1 MVVRKVGCGARL
13 DRPLRCP
20 KNMFFLMQKCWEQN
34 PDDRYDMK
42 QDYLECRARKKKQ
55 VRMTETTELTMKDG
69 EDAVEE
75 YLKRNGKSGNKT
87 ITKMDSNTTKIIK
100 ELQDFVQSIMIRC
113 YYRMQKK
120 ADQKTKI
127 TKKIQNFRQLYL
139 YIYIYIYI

>member
-1 MVVRKVGCGARL
+1 
-13 DRPLRCP
+13 
-20 KNMFFLMQKCWEQN
+20 MQKCWEQN

-42 QDYLECRARKKKQ
+42 QVVQFFEDYLECRARKKKQ

-100 ELQDFVQSIMIRC
+100 ELQDF
-113 YYRMQKK
+113 
-120 ADQKTKI
+120 
-127 TKKIQNFRQLYL
+127 
-139 YIYIYIYI
+139 